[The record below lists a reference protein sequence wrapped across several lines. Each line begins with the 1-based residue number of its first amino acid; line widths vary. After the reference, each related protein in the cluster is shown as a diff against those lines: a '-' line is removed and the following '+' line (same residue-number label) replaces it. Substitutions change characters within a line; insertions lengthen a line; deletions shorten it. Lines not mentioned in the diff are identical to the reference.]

1 MTLLIR
7 YYFINILFIIFL
19 FFAQNVLSQGT
30 SAKIVIKINNQV
42 ITNQDILNEKKFLVA
57 FNENLKNLDDVQLYE
72 IAQDS
77 LIKHYVKIHELKRHF
92 ILNQESEFLRGVLSD
107 FYIKIGI
114 ENDSD
119 INQFLINNNIS
130 EKEIKEKLEVEA
142 LWNELIYKRYINQ
155 VKIDEVKLKEK
166 LKLFSNTN
174 TVRSYLLSEI
184 LFNAN
189 TNDEV
194 RKKYSEI
201 LESISMNGFENTANI
216 FSSADSANFG
226 GKIGWVN
233 ESKLSN
239 QILNELKNYETGDFT
254 KPITM
259 PGGFLILRIN
269 DIRMEKLEIDT
280 DKELEKLIV
289 FERNKQ
295 LDQFSLIYYKKV
307 EANAKIDE
315 K

>member
-142 LWNELIYKRYINQ
+142 LWNELIYKRYVNQ

-174 TVRSYLLSEI
+174 TVKSYLLSEI